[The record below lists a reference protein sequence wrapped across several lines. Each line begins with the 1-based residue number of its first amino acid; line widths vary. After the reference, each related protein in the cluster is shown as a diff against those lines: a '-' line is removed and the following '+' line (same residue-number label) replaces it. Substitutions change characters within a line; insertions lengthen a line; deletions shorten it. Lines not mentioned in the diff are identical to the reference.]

1 MWTSIWQHKFQQHR
15 LSYFLLVSATTTTT
29 KSPPFRWPRF
39 LIPEFFFFFDFINN
53 IDLPRAAT
61 NLGRR
66 FCRQA
71 CLCGKR
77 STTTANFVVTA
88 TSTFSIS
95 ALLAPAPVHIQIVNI
110 WHSALLTPASFQISN
125 HTGTQNFISC
135 NFRLYSFSFSSC
147 GGVMDHHAYCSLT
160 CRSNVRAG
168 YFYCT
173 WVLAYLART
182 AMLIP
187 CNLTGSHLPW
197 WLHRF

>member
-39 LIPEFFFFFDFINN
+39 LIPEFFFLF
-53 IDLPRAAT
+53 
-61 NLGRR
+61 R
-66 FCRQA
+66 FYQQYRPSTRSD
-71 CLCGKR
+71 KSR
-77 STTTANFVVTA
+77 STFLPSGLFVWEA
-88 TSTFSIS
+88 KYNDSKFRCHSN
-95 ALLAPAPVHIQIVNI
+95 ADI

-135 NFRLYSFSFSSC
+135 NFRLYSFGFSSC
-147 GGVMDHHAYCSLT
+147 GGVMDHHEYCSLT